1 MLWVVSFVV
10 IQSNVPFG
18 KFGVAVIC
26 AVSPKQMLLLVTV
39 TVGTGLTVTFTSA
52 VAVHPFHVYNTLYM
66 VVLFGLTVIEGV
78 V

>member
-26 AVSPKQMLLLVTV
+26 AVSPKQILLLVTV
-39 TVGTGLTVTFTSA
+39 KVGVGITVMVTSA
-52 VAVHPFHVYNTLYM
+52 VAVHPFHVYSTLYM